1 MDGWVDGWGGLDV
14 SFIPTRPPAQRPTS
28 TDQIFVVE
36 RTKTLRE
43 ERPEK
48 PMRELMGVMGDE
60 WKVMSEAK
68 KQKYLT
74 AADAERSQYQ
84 ERLDAYKGACF
95 WGRGFCMYV
104 CVVRMCGL
112 AGDLVQS
119 SLADE

>member
-1 MDGWVDGWGGLDV
+1 MEWMDGWMDGWGGLDV

-84 ERLDAYKGACF
+84 ERLDAYKGAF
-95 WGRGFCMYV
+95 LGEGFLYV
-104 CVVRMCGL
+104 CMCRAYVW
-112 AGDLVQS
+112 AGWGFGPILPG
-119 SLADE
+119 